1 MPKESHERRH
11 YQSFRP
17 FSPFSDA
24 EALEDGEA
32 ARRLG
37 LSADSAAVP
46 LQNVPWEYGRS
57 SIPVDFSLHREKGKE
72 KKCGLT
78 AEERKSQFRG
88 AEGQVPLTHNKWI
101 IIRKLIKLK
110 VGSIN

>member
-1 MPKESHERRH
+1 MLLILLYFPILWDGLILYYYRKFRKYSRDIQHFLPEKSHELRY
-11 YQSFRP
+11 YQSFRS

-46 LQNVPWEYGRS
+46 LQNVP
-57 SIPVDFSLHREKGKE
+57 
-72 KKCGLT
+72 
-78 AEERKSQFRG
+78 
-88 AEGQVPLTHNKWI
+88 
-101 IIRKLIKLK
+101 
-110 VGSIN
+110 

>member
-1 MPKESHERRH
+1 MLLILLKFPILWDGLILYYDCKFRKHSRDIQHFLPEKSHERRY

-32 ARRLG
+32 ARHLG

-46 LQNVPWEYGRS
+46 LQNVP
-57 SIPVDFSLHREKGKE
+57 
-72 KKCGLT
+72 
-78 AEERKSQFRG
+78 
-88 AEGQVPLTHNKWI
+88 
-101 IIRKLIKLK
+101 
-110 VGSIN
+110 

>member
-1 MPKESHERRH
+1 MKENQLQPQLSPCNDCKFRKYSRDIQHFLPEESHERRY
-11 YQSFRP
+11 YQIFRP

-46 LQNVPWEYGRS
+46 LQNVP
-57 SIPVDFSLHREKGKE
+57 
-72 KKCGLT
+72 
-78 AEERKSQFRG
+78 
-88 AEGQVPLTHNKWI
+88 
-101 IIRKLIKLK
+101 
-110 VGSIN
+110 